1 MPQQVLSV
9 SDSLWAVGQAARGA
23 EIVSY
28 ANKYNLKKKQPPH
41 TFK

>member
-1 MPQQVLSV
+1 MSQQVLSI

-28 ANKYNLKKKQPPH
+28 ANKYNLKKNTSSH
-41 TFK
+41 F